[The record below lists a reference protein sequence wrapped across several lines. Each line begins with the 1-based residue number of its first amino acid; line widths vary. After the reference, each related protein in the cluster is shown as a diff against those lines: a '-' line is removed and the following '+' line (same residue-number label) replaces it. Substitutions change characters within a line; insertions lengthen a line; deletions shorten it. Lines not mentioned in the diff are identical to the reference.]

1 MYFKDLD
8 ISFHYPVNHV
18 TYCRAPE
25 EDLYLKQ
32 PEIHFFNFLFL
43 RMKFILK
50 SVLHFKKKL
59 QSTAK
64 FSFCQNFLYFF
75 GLLAQKMEMTDLQNC
90 IFFILKGFFY
100 IKNKKEHAAVILDM
114 SVSDLKDDSK
124 LMSTL
129 KNK

>member
-50 SVLHFKKKL
+50 SVLHFKKNYKV
-59 QSTAK
+59 Q
-64 FSFCQNFLYFF
+64 QNLVF
-75 GLLAQKMEMTDLQNC
+75 ART
-90 IFFILKGFFY
+90 FFIFWIVSTKNGNDRFTKLHFF
-100 IKNKKEHAAVILDM
+100 LF
-114 SVSDLKDDSK
+114 
-124 LMSTL
+124 
-129 KNK
+129 

>member
-1 MYFKDLD
+1 M
-8 ISFHYPVNHV
+8 
-18 TYCRAPE
+18 PE
-25 EDLYLKQ
+25 LSL
-32 PEIHFFNFLFL
+32 
-43 RMKFILK
+43 
-50 SVLHFKKKL
+50 
-59 QSTAK
+59 
-64 FSFCQNFLYFF
+64 FF

>member
-1 MYFKDLD
+1 
-8 ISFHYPVNHV
+8 
-18 TYCRAPE
+18 
-25 EDLYLKQ
+25 
-32 PEIHFFNFLFL
+32 
-43 RMKFILK
+43 
-50 SVLHFKKKL
+50 
-59 QSTAK
+59 
-64 FSFCQNFLYFF
+64 
-75 GLLAQKMEMTDLQNC
+75 MTDLQNC

>member
-50 SVLHFKKKL
+50 SVLHFKKNNYKV
-59 QSTAK
+59 Q
-64 FSFCQNFLYFF
+64 QNLVF
-75 GLLAQKMEMTDLQNC
+75 AR
-90 IFFILKGFFY
+90 IFFIFL
-100 IKNKKEHAAVILDM
+100 EW
-114 SVSDLKDDSK
+114 
-124 LMSTL
+124 
-129 KNK
+129 